1 MKSVKNIVF
10 LGMMGSGKTTI
21 GSLVSKKLNL
31 NFFDVDEYIEK
42 KIGEKISKI
51 FDKRGEKFFRDIEEK
66 MTLEILK
73 KKNAVIALGGGA
85 FINANIRREVLRNHI
100 SFWLKLDDKT
110 ILKRI
115 TKNSKRPIAY
125 NLSADKLI
133 ELIKKRT
140 EIYSKALYN
149 IKCDNM
155 SKTDIVKKVINI
167 YENF

>member
-1 MKSVKNIVF
+1 MF
-10 LGMMGSGKTTI
+10 LQ
-21 GSLVSKKLNL
+21 
-31 NFFDVDEYIEK
+31 
-42 KIGEKISKI
+42 
-51 FDKRGEKFFRDIEEK
+51 
-66 MTLEILK
+66 
-73 KKNAVIALGGGA
+73 
-85 FINANIRREVLRNHI
+85 
-100 SFWLKLDDKT
+100 KT